1 MFKLPIII
9 FLSLNLNYMLTIKI
23 KKKSKTIMIK
33 RNASALCKEWCMELC
48 SLLRELGCPYKVLTE
63 GLVSERFS
71 TQ

>member
-1 MFKLPIII
+1 
-9 FLSLNLNYMLTIKI
+9 MLTIKI